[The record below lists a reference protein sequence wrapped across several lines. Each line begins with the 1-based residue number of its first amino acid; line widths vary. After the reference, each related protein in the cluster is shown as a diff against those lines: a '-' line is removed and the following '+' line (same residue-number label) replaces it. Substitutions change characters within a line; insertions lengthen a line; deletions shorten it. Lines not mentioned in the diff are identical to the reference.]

1 MTDSEKLDYLI
12 TLIDR
17 EVIGMKGEFA
27 EIKGEIITLKE
38 DVSSL
43 KEDVSGL
50 KEDVSSLKEDVSN
63 LKERM
68 DKQEEEIRQVRIYQ
82 ENVLNRNIQIIAE
95 GHIDLVRKLDE
106 CIKVSQDDEMLRVR
120 MNILECDM
128 ARVKE
133 KLAMA

>member
-1 MTDSEKLDYLI
+1 MTDSEKLDYLV

-17 EVIGMKGEFA
+17 EVIGMKEELVG
-27 EIKGEIITLKE
+27 IKGEIITLKE
-38 DVSSL
+38 DVSS
-43 KEDVSGL
+43 L

-95 GHIDLVRKLDE
+95 GHIDLARKLDE
-106 CIKVSQDDEMLRVR
+106 SIKVSQDDEMIRVR

>member
-27 EIKGEIITLKE
+27 EIKGEIIT
-38 DVSSL
+38 
-43 KEDVSGL
+43 L

-106 CIKVSQDDEMLRVR
+106 SIKVSQDDEMLRVR